1 MVKRIIMLFFLCGT
15 CQFACLRSQT
25 LAVKTNVLSDAVGSP
40 NLALEVALGGR
51 LSLDVSGHYNPF
63 SSEQSMRRR
72 KHWLV
77 QPELRLWRCQPFSGH
92 FIGLH
97 VLAGEYNIAD
107 ADLPASLYKGTKKW
121 RYEGFVMGA
130 GISYGY
136 HFILSPHWGIEAVLG
151 AGFVRASYDR
161 YRCAHCGEKLGSGYK
176 NYLGPTKA
184 AISMVYILR

>member
-1 MVKRIIMLFFLCGT
+1 MAKRVFLLFLLLEVFVLPRLGG
-15 CQFACLRSQT
+15 QT

-40 NLALEVALGGR
+40 NISLEQSLGGR

-63 SSEQSMRRR
+63 SSEGSMRRR

-77 QPELRLWRCQPFSGH
+77 QSELRLWRCQPFSGH

-107 ADLPASLYKGTKKW
+107 ADLPLGLYKGTKTW
-121 RYEGFVMGA
+121 RYEGFVMGT

-151 AGFVRASYDR
+151 AGYVRASYDR

-184 AISMVYILR
+184 AISVVYLIK